1 MADAPLVCG
10 SGILGHVG
18 YVCNRPAAKPQW
30 TLQPPRAKEG
40 RHVPVLLPLIMSRKR
55 IGPLAR
61 PTSIDVARAAGVSQS
76 TVSRA
81 FTPGASITEG
91 MRRRVEAAADALGYS
106 PNAFARGMITPRSR
120 IVGVMMGDVTNPL
133 YAAVLACFAGRLRQ
147 AGQRVLF
154 ASTDGTDAADS
165 AVREILEYNPDAIVL
180 SQVTP
185 SDGAI
190 RRCAAAGTRVVL
202 LNRFAGRADAS
213 SVRCDDA
220 GGGRIAADLL
230 LDAGHRRP
238 ALISGIATTW
248 SSGARGGGFIRQ
260 VKARGLP
267 PPPVEPGGYTYQ
279 GGYDAALQL
288 LRRRPRPDAI
298 FCANDMMA
306 LGALDAARLEL
317 GLDVPR
323 QLSIVGFDGIPAA
336 SWASY
341 DLTTLHQP
349 VEEIVDCT
357 MAVLLTL
364 LEDPHAAHTDHFVPV
379 QLVLRGSARL
389 PRGLG
394 RSSVQSAV
402 MPPSRITRPIRS

>member
-1 MADAPLVCG
+1 MEDA
-10 SGILGHVG
+10 HVA
-18 YVCNRPAAKPQW
+18 NRLAL
-30 TLQPPRAKEG
+30 T
-40 RHVPVLLPLIMSRKR
+40 MSRKR
-55 IGPLAR
+55 IGPPAR

-81 FTPGASITEG
+81 FTQGASITEA
-91 MRRRVEAAADALGYS
+91 MRRRVAAAADALGYS

-120 IVGVMMGDVTNPL
+120 IVGVVMGDVTNPL
-133 YAAVLACFAGRLRQ
+133 YAAVLAGFASRLRA

-154 ASTDGTDAADS
+154 ASTDGTDDADS
-165 AVREILEYNPDAIVL
+165 AVREILEYNPDGIVL

-185 SDGAI
+185 SDGSI
-190 RRCAAAGTRVVL
+190 RRCRAAGIPVVL
-202 LNRFAGRADAS
+202 LNRHAGRTDAS

-220 GGGRIAADLL
+220 GGGGMAADLL

-248 SSGARGGGFIRQ
+248 SSTARGGGFLRQ
-260 VKARGLP
+260 LQARGLP
-267 PPPVEPGGYTYQ
+267 PPPVEPGEYTYQ
-279 GGYDAALQL
+279 GGFDAALSL

-306 LGALDAARLEL
+306 LGALDAARTVL
-317 GLDVPR
+317 GLQVPR
-323 QLSIVGFDGIPAA
+323 ELSIVGFDGIPAA
-336 SWASY
+336 AWASY

-349 VEEIVDCT
+349 IAEIVDRT

-364 LEDPHAAHTDHFVPV
+364 LEQPEAANSDHFVPV

-389 PRGLG
+389 PRGAA
-394 RSSVQSAV
+394 RSADDPGGPVLWAQSAV